1 MQDSAELLAQVPLFA
16 PAEPELLCRLAAS
29 SFPRRLARGQVL
41 FVEGEPCEHLYVVV
55 SGRLSISVTS
65 TRGDELVL
73 SVLGPGDALGEL
85 GVVDGGTRSAGAT
98 AVDEV
103 QLLAVPAAAVRQL
116 MASSPPVALAAAEA
130 QVAARLG
137 AGRQALNRALSRFAD
152 RGWVEVRRSAVVV
165 LDRAALQRFAG
176 S

>member
-116 MASSPPVALAAAEA
+116 MASSPPVALAAAEEL
-130 QVAARLG
+130 AAMLRRVTGSAADLVFLDLPRRLAKLL
-137 AGRQALNRALSRFAD
+137 AGDDGSD
-152 RGWVEVRRSAVVV
+152 VE
-165 LDRAALQRFAG
+165 G
-176 S
+176 